1 MSAKQSKRL
10 RRIAEL
16 ETKKEMTDVEYVKV
30 PVLAA
35 RVDYME
41 KHMREQVVLHQK
53 SARAYYQK
61 AKQMIKS
68 GEAKAEADRIEKAY
82 KDDQRRIAKEYA
94 QTIEDIVENKGKYQA
109 TPAPALESTEV
120 IAESSVQVDRFI
132 DQMRDWLIYHDKPE
146 LFRFLATANPYI
158 YQVLLGER
166 EIELEVLATGEGF
179 KLVTPERSIAKE
191 LPHGLSYNWKD
202 EEELGS
208 LGVLYESLVVFF
220 GEVQA

>member
-35 RVDYME
+35 EANWME
-41 KHMREQVVLHQK
+41 KHMREQVVLDKK

-94 QTIEDIVENKGKYQA
+94 KTIEDIVENKGKYQA
-109 TPAPALESTEV
+109 TPVVDNWVCGSLV
-120 IAESSVQVDRFI
+120 VQVDRFI

-146 LFRFLATANPYI
+146 QFRFLTTANPYI

-166 EIELEVLATGEGF
+166 EIELEVLATGGGF
-179 KLVTPERSIAKE
+179 KLATSERFIEKE
-191 LPHGLSYNWKD
+191 LPHGLSYNWED

-208 LGVLYESLVVFF
+208 WGILYESLAVFF
-220 GEVQA
+220 SEMQA

>member
-35 RVDYME
+35 RANWME
-41 KHMREQVVLHQK
+41 KHMREQVVLDKK

-94 QTIEDIVENKGKYQA
+94 KTIEDIVENKDKYQA
-109 TPAPALESTEV
+109 TPVVDNWVCGSLV
-120 IAESSVQVDRFI
+120 VQVDRFI

-146 LFRFLATANPYI
+146 QFRFLATANPYI

-166 EIELEVLATGEGF
+166 EIELEVLATGGGF
-179 KLVTPERSIAKE
+179 KLATSERFIEKE

-208 LGVLYESLVVFF
+208 WGILYESLVAFF
-220 GEVQA
+220 GEVQV

>member
-35 RVDYME
+35 RANWME
-41 KHMREQVVLHQK
+41 KHMREQVVLDKK

-94 QTIEDIVENKGKYQA
+94 KTIEDIVENKGKYQA
-109 TPAPALESTEV
+109 TPVVDNWVCGSLV
-120 IAESSVQVDRFI
+120 VQVDRFI

-146 LFRFLATANPYI
+146 QFRFLVTANPYI

-166 EIELEVLATGEGF
+166 EIELEILATGEGF
-179 KLVTPERSIAKE
+179 KLVTPESSIAKE
-191 LPHGLSYNWKD
+191 LPHGLSYNWED

-208 LGVLYESLVVFF
+208 WGILYESLVAFF
-220 GEVQA
+220 GEVQV

>member
-10 RRIAEL
+10 RRIAKL

-35 RVDYME
+35 RANWME
-41 KHMREQVVLHQK
+41 KHMREQVVLDKK

-109 TPAPALESTEV
+109 TPVPAPESAEV
-120 IAESSVQVDRFI
+120 ISESFVQFDRFI

-146 LFRFLATANPYI
+146 QFRFLATANPYI

-208 LGVLYESLVVFF
+208 WGVLYESLVVFF
-220 GEVQA
+220 NEVQA

>member
-35 RVDYME
+35 RANWME
-41 KHMREQVVLHQK
+41 KHMREQVVLDKK

-94 QTIEDIVENKGKYQA
+94 KTIEDIVENKGKYQA
-109 TPAPALESTEV
+109 TPVVDNWVCGSLV
-120 IAESSVQVDRFI
+120 VQVDRFV

-146 LFRFLATANPYI
+146 QFRFLATANPYI

-166 EIELEVLATGEGF
+166 EIELEILATGEGF
-179 KLVTPERSIAKE
+179 KLVTPESSIAKE
-191 LPHGLSYNWKD
+191 LPHGLSYNWED

-208 LGVLYESLVVFF
+208 WGILYESLVAFF

>member
-35 RVDYME
+35 RANWME
-41 KHMREQVVLHQK
+41 KHMREQVVLDKK

-94 QTIEDIVENKGKYQA
+94 KTIEDIVENKGKYQA
-109 TPAPALESTEV
+109 TPDPVLGSAEV
-120 IAESSVQVDRFI
+120 IAESFVQADRFI

-146 LFRFLATANPYI
+146 LFRFLATANPYT

-166 EIELEVLATGEGF
+166 EIELEILATSEGF
-179 KLVTPERSIAKE
+179 KLATPERSIAKE
-191 LPHGLSYNWKD
+191 LPHGLNYNWKD

-208 LGVLYESLVVFF
+208 WGVLYESLVVFF

>member
-35 RVDYME
+35 KANWME
-41 KHMREQVVLHQK
+41 KHMREQVVLDKK

-94 QTIEDIVENKGKYQA
+94 RTIEDIVENKGKYQV
-109 TPAPALESTEV
+109 TPVPALESTEV

-146 LFRFLATANPYI
+146 QFRFLATANPYI

-166 EIELEVLATGEGF
+166 EIELEVLATGVGF
-179 KLVTPERSIAKE
+179 KLATSERFIEKE

-208 LGVLYESLVVFF
+208 WGVLYESLVVFF
-220 GEVQA
+220 GEVQV

>member
-35 RVDYME
+35 RANWME
-41 KHMREQVVLHQK
+41 KHMREQVVLDKK

-94 QTIEDIVENKGKYQA
+94 KTIEDIVENKGKHQA
-109 TPAPALESTEV
+109 TPVVDNWVCGSLV
-120 IAESSVQVDRFI
+120 VQVDRFI

-146 LFRFLATANPYI
+146 QFRFLTTANPYI

-166 EIELEVLATGEGF
+166 EIELEVLATGGGF
-179 KLVTPERSIAKE
+179 KLVTPERFIAKE
-191 LPHGLSYNWKD
+191 LPHGLSYNWED

-208 LGVLYESLVVFF
+208 WGILYESLVVFF

>member
-35 RVDYME
+35 RANWME
-41 KHMREQVVLHQK
+41 KHMREQVVLDKK

-94 QTIEDIVENKGKYQA
+94 KTIEDIVENKGKYQA
-109 TPAPALESTEV
+109 TPDPVVDNWVCGSP
-120 IAESSVQVDRFI
+120 IVQADLFI

-146 LFRFLATANPYI
+146 QFRFLTTANPYI

-179 KLVTPERSIAKE
+179 KLVTSERFIAKE
-191 LPHGLSYNWKD
+191 LPHGLSYNWED

-208 LGVLYESLVVFF
+208 WGILYESLVVFF
-220 GEVQA
+220 SEVQA

>member
-35 RVDYME
+35 RANWME
-41 KHMREQVVLHQK
+41 KHMREQVVLDKK

-94 QTIEDIVENKGKYQA
+94 KTIEDIVENKGKYQA
-109 TPAPALESTEV
+109 ATAPVLESTEV
-120 IAESSVQVDRFI
+120 IAEPSVQVDRFI

-166 EIELEVLATGEGF
+166 EIELEILATGEGF
-179 KLVTPERSIAKE
+179 KLVTPESSIAKE
-191 LPHGLSYNWKD
+191 LPHGLSYNWED

-208 LGVLYESLVVFF
+208 WGILYESLVAFF
-220 GEVQA
+220 GEVQV

>member
-35 RVDYME
+35 KANRLE
-41 KHMREQVVLHQK
+41 KHMREQVVLDKK

-94 QTIEDIVENKGKYQA
+94 KTIEDIVENKGKYQA
-109 TPAPALESTEV
+109 APAPALESAEV
-120 IAESSVQVDRFI
+120 TAESFVQADLFI

-146 LFRFLATANPYI
+146 QFRFLATANPYV

-179 KLVTPERSIAKE
+179 KLATPERSIVKE
-191 LPHGLSYNWKD
+191 LPYGLNYNWKD

-208 LGVLYESLVVFF
+208 WGVLYESLVVFF

>member
-35 RVDYME
+35 RANWME
-41 KHMREQVVLHQK
+41 KHMREQVVLDKK

-94 QTIEDIVENKGKYQA
+94 KTIEDIVENKGKYQA
-109 TPAPALESTEV
+109 APVVDNWVCGSLV
-120 IAESSVQVDRFI
+120 VQVDRFI

-146 LFRFLATANPYI
+146 QFRFLTTANPYI

-179 KLVTPERSIAKE
+179 KLATSERFIEKE
-191 LPHGLSYNWKD
+191 LPHGLSYNWED

-208 LGVLYESLVVFF
+208 WGVLYESLVVFF

>member
-35 RVDYME
+35 RANWME
-41 KHMREQVVLHQK
+41 KHMREQVVLDKK

-94 QTIEDIVENKGKYQA
+94 KTIEDIVENKGKYQA
-109 TPAPALESTEV
+109 TPVVDNWVCGSLV
-120 IAESSVQVDRFI
+120 VQVDRFI

-146 LFRFLATANPYI
+146 QFRFLATANPYI

-166 EIELEVLATGEGF
+166 EIELGVLATGGGF
-179 KLVTPERSIAKE
+179 KLATSERFIAKE
-191 LPHGLSYNWKD
+191 LPHGLSYNWMD

-208 LGVLYESLVVFF
+208 WGILYESLAVFF
-220 GEVQA
+220 GEVQV

>member
-35 RVDYME
+35 RANWME
-41 KHMREQVVLHQK
+41 KHMREQVVLDKK

-94 QTIEDIVENKGKYQA
+94 RTIEDIVENKGKYQA
-109 TPAPALESTEV
+109 TPVVDNWVCGSLV
-120 IAESSVQVDRFI
+120 VQVDRFI

-146 LFRFLATANPYI
+146 QFRFLTTANPYI
-158 YQVLLGER
+158 YQALLGER
-166 EIELEVLATGEGF
+166 EIELEVLATSEGF
-179 KLVTPERSIAKE
+179 KLVTPESSIAKE
-191 LPHGLSYNWKD
+191 LPHGLSYNWED

-208 LGVLYESLVVFF
+208 WGILYESLVAFF
-220 GEVQA
+220 GEVQV

>member
-35 RVDYME
+35 RANWME
-41 KHMREQVVLHQK
+41 KHMREQVVLDKK

-94 QTIEDIVENKGKYQA
+94 KTIEDIVENKGKYQA
-109 TPAPALESTEV
+109 TPVVDNWVCGSLVA
-120 IAESSVQVDRFI
+120 QVDRFI

-146 LFRFLATANPYI
+146 QFRFLTTANPYI

-166 EIELEVLATGEGF
+166 EIELEILATGEGF
-179 KLVTPERSIAKE
+179 KLVTPESSIAKE
-191 LPHGLSYNWKD
+191 LPHGLSYNWED

-208 LGVLYESLVVFF
+208 WGILYESLVAFF

>member
-35 RVDYME
+35 RANWME
-41 KHMREQVVLHQK
+41 KHMREQVVLDKK

-94 QTIEDIVENKGKYQA
+94 KTIEDIVENKGKYQA
-109 TPAPALESTEV
+109 TPVVDNWVCGSPV
-120 IAESSVQVDRFI
+120 VQVDRFI

-146 LFRFLATANPYI
+146 QFRFLVTANPYI

-166 EIELEVLATGEGF
+166 EIELEVLATGGGF
-179 KLVTPERSIAKE
+179 KLVTPESSIAKE
-191 LPHGLSYNWKD
+191 LPHGLSYNWED

-208 LGVLYESLVVFF
+208 WGILYESLVAFF
-220 GEVQA
+220 GEVQV

>member
-35 RVDYME
+35 RANWME
-41 KHMREQVVLHQK
+41 KHMREQVVLDKK

-94 QTIEDIVENKGKYQA
+94 KTIEDIVENKGKYQA
-109 TPAPALESTEV
+109 TPVPVLESAEV
-120 IAESSVQVDRFI
+120 AAESFVQADLFI

-146 LFRFLATANPYI
+146 QFRFLTTANPYI

-208 LGVLYESLVVFF
+208 WGILYESLVVFF
-220 GEVQA
+220 NEVQA

>member
-35 RVDYME
+35 KANWME
-41 KHMREQVVLHQK
+41 KHMREQVVLDKK

-94 QTIEDIVENKGKYQA
+94 KTIEDIVENKGKYQA
-109 TPAPALESTEV
+109 APVVDNWVCGSLV
-120 IAESSVQVDRFI
+120 VQVDRFI

-146 LFRFLATANPYI
+146 QFRFLATANPYI

-179 KLVTPERSIAKE
+179 KLATSERFIEKE

-208 LGVLYESLVVFF
+208 WGILYESLVVFF
-220 GEVQA
+220 SEVQA